1 MDVCASCYDS
11 FAKGGIPKA
20 DQGKLSHLNGTCRD
34 PFRHQGEQWKVRG
47 PAEEQELGH
56 SLILLYPI
64 HAGWTLSHLCQLSS
78 FQAWTKG
85 KRWLLESEHFW
96 ALYLK
101 SLPFNVQ
108 GKRNSKSTFLLPWSV
123 CPFPCSVEAAW
134 PDPKTPLHVNET
146 SPLRPPVASPLN
158 QTSASP
164 WQGKGTYFLLMGI
177 NSLER

>member
-1 MDVCASCYDS
+1 MIMDVCASCYDS

-78 FQAWTKG
+78 FQA
-85 KRWLLESEHFW
+85 
-96 ALYLK
+96 
-101 SLPFNVQ
+101 
-108 GKRNSKSTFLLPWSV
+108 
-123 CPFPCSVEAAW
+123 
-134 PDPKTPLHVNET
+134 
-146 SPLRPPVASPLN
+146 
-158 QTSASP
+158 
-164 WQGKGTYFLLMGI
+164 
-177 NSLER
+177 